1 MEVVRNPGFFTAMD
15 RPIARRRVT
24 RPMLMGGAASATVL
38 FAVSWM
44 MLHPAE
50 RTFRLDASRVAIST
64 VVSAPFHDF
73 IPLRG
78 RVVPLLSI
86 VLDAVQGG
94 RVEEV
99 MAEAGQ
105 RVVAGQPLIRLS
117 DPTLELDAIARETQ
131 VIGQMSSQRSL
142 QLNFELTRTNDA
154 RAVIAA
160 EYNILRLSREV
171 ARRQP
176 LAAAGFTSREKLD
189 LSADELAYQKRLR
202 DVAAEAFQ
210 RDSEL

>member
-1 MEVVRNPGFFTAMD
+1 MEIVQNTGIFTTMD
-15 RPIARRRVT
+15 RPIARSRVT

-38 FAVSWM
+38 FSVAWM
-44 MLHPAE
+44 MLHSVE
-50 RTFRLDASRVAIST
+50 RTFRLEASRVTIST
-64 VVSAPFHDF
+64 VVSAPFQDF

-99 MAEAGQ
+99 LAEAGQ
-105 RVVAGQPLIRLS
+105 RVVVGQPLIPLS

-131 VIGQMSSQRSL
+131 IVGQMSSQRSL

-160 EYNILRLSREV
+160 EYNILRLTREV
-171 ARRQP
+171 GRRQP
-176 LAAAGFTSREKLD
+176 LASAGFTSREKLD
-189 LSADELAYQKRLR
+189 
-202 DVAAEAFQ
+202 
-210 RDSEL
+210 